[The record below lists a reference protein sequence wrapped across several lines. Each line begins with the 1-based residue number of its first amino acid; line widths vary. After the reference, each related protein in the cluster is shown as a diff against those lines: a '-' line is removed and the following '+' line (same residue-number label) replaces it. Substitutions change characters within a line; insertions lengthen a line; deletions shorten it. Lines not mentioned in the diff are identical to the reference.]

1 MSPRRPKMSP
11 RKRQEGQNEASDGLK
26 QLKINKILGLNALE
40 PLKAREI
47 QAFSARLGAPKST
60 PNNRWF

>member
-1 MSPRRPKMSP
+1 MSPTRATMNP
-11 RKRQEGQNEASDGLK
+11 RQRQEVQNEASDVFK
-26 QLKINKILGLNALE
+26 QLKIRKIHGLNALE